1 MERQYP
7 REETIPLPT
16 IKLYLTGHIR
26 AGKTALRRH
35 LGRLMCEPRPTLH
48 QREEK
53 DKERT
58 AGIEIEHLEHD
69 AFGSVV
75 VHDLAGH
82 CEYSTSHSVVIDC
95 ADSSV
100 FVIVFDITGS
110 LHEMRKQ
117 VNYWAAFIKAGRLKS
132 STPHVLL
139 VATHLDEALSRGKS
153 AVDLQRIYSCVRGEL
168 SNYSQVFVFT
178 EQQFIVNCLDS
189 SSQEMEN
196 LRRAIG
202 LCCERIKK
210 VYTYLIYPSSYFT

>member
-7 REETIPLPT
+7 LEETIPLPT
-16 IKLYLTGHIR
+16 IKLFLTGHIQ

-35 LGRLMCEPRPTLH
+35 LGRLMCEPRPSLH
-48 QREEK
+48 QRQEK

-110 LHEMRKQ
+110 LQEMREQ
-117 VNYWAAFIKAGRLKS
+117 VNYWAAFIKAGRLKNAR
-132 STPHVLL
+132 PCVLL
-139 VATHLDEALSRGKS
+139 VATHLDTALAHGHSVD
-153 AVDLQRIYSCVRGEL
+153 AVHRIYSCVSEKL
-168 SNYSQVFVFT
+168 DKYNQVFVLT
-178 EQQFIVNCLDS
+178 DQQFIVNCLDPH
-189 SSQEMEN
+189 SQEMDN
-196 LRRAIG
+196 LRKSIG
-202 LCCERIKK
+202 ICCESIK
-210 VYTYLIYPSSYFT
+210 VCTC